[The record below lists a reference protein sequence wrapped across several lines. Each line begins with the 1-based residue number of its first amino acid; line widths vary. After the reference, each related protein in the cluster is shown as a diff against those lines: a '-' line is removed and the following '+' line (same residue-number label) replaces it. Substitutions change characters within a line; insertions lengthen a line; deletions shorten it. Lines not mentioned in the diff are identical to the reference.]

1 MSRPPAVSPQEKT
14 RIILD
19 VLAGRVTL
27 AGAAEEVGVS
37 AQSVANWRRQFID
50 SGSRGLRPHYDQET
64 PSLHEARL
72 KHLTREVQRL
82 KLALAEAHLSL
93 GLYNAGGRGGRSSS
107 ER

>member
-14 RIILD
+14 RIVLD

-27 AGAAEEVGVS
+27 AGAAEEAGVS

-50 SGSRGLRPHYDQET
+50 AGSRGLRPHYEQDP

-72 KHLTREVQRL
+72 RHLSREVSRL

-93 GLYNAGGRGGRSSS
+93 AVHNPPGRRTSSP
-107 ER
+107 R